1 MENGGSAT
9 GRAATRRVAVT
20 ASSAAP
26 GGEGVARR
34 HEAAFPALVPDESRW
49 VERIR
54 AGDEAAF
61 NAMFRAY
68 AAPLAT
74 FARIYLGSADD
85 AADAVQDVFVNVWR
99 RAATWECRQT
109 VRGYL
114 YAAVRNAALGQLKR
128 GRARARATDR
138 LSREI
143 AGDLPGAP
151 AHVVSPDDGHDA
163 HEAQAAH
170 EARMA
175 AFERALAAL
184 SDKHRQVFL
193 LRWQHGLTYAEIA
206 GVLEIPVKTVDSRMV
221 RALQAMRRV
230 CLL

>member
-1 MENGGSAT
+1 MV
-9 GRAATRRVAVT
+9 GRQPQVWRREPT
-20 ASSAAP
+20 
-26 GGEGVARR
+26 
-34 HEAAFPALVPDESRW
+34 FPALVADESLW

-109 VRGYL
+109 VRAYL
-114 YAAVRNAALGQLKR
+114 YASVRNAALSRLKR
-128 GRARARATDR
+128 GRARARASDR
-138 LSREI
+138 LLHELGGHLS
-143 AGDLPGAP
+143 DVL
-151 AHVVSPDDGHDA
+151 AHAVSPDDGHDTA
-163 HEAQAAH
+163 DPH

-221 RALQAMRRV
+221 RAIQAMRRV
-230 CLL
+230 CLP